1 MEPVSQNCV
10 LKGMSRQA
18 LIVIYVLAMAAVI
31 LGVDFAFLRGLFWLR
46 LLVNIAIILAFA
58 AFYLIFLRPV

>member
-1 MEPVSQNCV
+1 
-10 LKGMSRQA
+10 MSRQA